1 MKMKELLRGENAKRN
16 VLLSVVLLF
25 VCGAAYLNWSY
36 TDRWGKADS
45 AMARAE
51 DAMTEKNEELYTA
64 ALAESKESDAYF
76 AQARLTRQESRD
88 AALSRLET
96 AACAENASQEVI
108 DSAMTEISVMASFSL
123 LESQIENEL
132 LAKEFADCVVY
143 LSTQGCT
150 VAVPSPMEG
159 LSEAAVARVTETVVQ
174 NSDYQPNQINII
186 EVKSY

>member
-1 MKMKELLRGENAKRN
+1 MKELLRRTNVKRN
-16 VLLSVVLLF
+16 VLLSAVLLF

-36 TDRWGKADS
+36 ADRWGKADS
-45 AMARAE
+45 AMARTE
-51 DAMTEKNEELYTA
+51 DAMTEKNNEIYNA
-64 ALAESKESDAYF
+64 ALENGSESDAYF

-88 AALSRLET
+88 AALSLLET

-143 LSTQGCT
+143 LSSQGCT
-150 VAVPSPMEG
+150 VAVPSPVEG

-174 NSDYQPNQINII
+174 NSDYTPEKINII
-186 EVKSY
+186 EVKTY

>member
-1 MKMKELLRGENAKRN
+1 MKMKELLRGKNAKRN

-64 ALAESKESDAYF
+64 ALAESKKSDAYF

-88 AALSRLET
+88 AALSLLET
-96 AACAENASQEVI
+96 AACAENASQDVI

-132 LAKEFADCVVY
+132 LAKEFTDCVVY
-143 LSTQGCT
+143 MSGSGCT
-150 VAVPSPMEG
+150 VAVPAGADG
-159 LSEAAVARVTETVVQ
+159 LNQSDVAKVTETVLS
-174 NSDYQPNQINII
+174 NSGLEAGQINII
-186 EVKSY
+186 EVKSW